1 MLLVKKYTCYPS
13 NWDQSAKIDVDQF
26 TVDIESRPQGWIIR
40 LGYLHWSPVHNDWRN
55 TYNGYNGKPPD
66 KSAYFRDFS
75 EAESQAQYLT
85 DTRTNWRGDTYDDLL
100 TRLGGLD
107 D

>member
-1 MLLVKKYTCYPS
+1 MLLIKKYTCYPT

-40 LGYLHWSPVHNDWRN
+40 LGYLHWTPVDKTWRH
-55 TYNGYNGKPPD
+55 TYNGYNGKAPD

-75 EAESQAQYLT
+75 EAEKIAQHLAN
-85 DTRTNWRGDTYDDLL
+85 TRTNSKGEAYDDVLE
-100 TRLGGLD
+100 RLSND
-107 D
+107 